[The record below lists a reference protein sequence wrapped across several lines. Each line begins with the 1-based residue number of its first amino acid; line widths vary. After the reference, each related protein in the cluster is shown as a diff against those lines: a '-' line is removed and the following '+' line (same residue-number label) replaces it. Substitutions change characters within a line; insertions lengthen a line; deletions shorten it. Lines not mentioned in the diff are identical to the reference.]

1 MKNSY
6 SNIIALNKKNLKK
19 TINYLSKNEVV
30 GLPTETVYGLGGN
43 AYSKKSIQKIF
54 KLKNRPISNPLI
66 IHYFSL
72 KSALN
77 DVIINKYFNKLYKK
91 FCPGPITFILKRKIN
106 SKIHPLAY
114 AKLGTVAIRFPKHK
128 AIRKI
133 LKKIN
138 FPLAMPSANK
148 STGVSPVNAQ
158 DVFDEFR
165 KKISLIIDG
174 KKSKIGIESTVI
186 DLTNKPKILRPGII
200 DQKKLEKI
208 LGFKINNNTN
218 KKIRS
223 PGMMKKHYSPGIPV
237 VLNQKKHDGTSA
249 FIYLGQKYKNK
260 KSFFSLSKNFNLAEA
275 ASNLYKVFRI
285 IKKKNFKKIQIV
297 KIPNLG
303 SGIAINDRIKK
314 ASKY

>member
-1 MKNSY
+1 
-6 SNIIALNKKNLKK
+6 
-19 TINYLSKNEVV
+19 
-30 GLPTETVYGLGGN
+30 
-43 AYSKKSIQKIF
+43 
-54 KLKNRPISNPLI
+54 
-66 IHYFSL
+66 
-72 KSALN
+72 
-77 DVIINKYFNKLYKK
+77 
-91 FCPGPITFILKRKIN
+91 
-106 SKIHPLAY
+106 
-114 AKLGTVAIRFPKHK
+114 VAIRFPKHK

-208 LGFKINNNTN
+208 LGFKINKNTN

-223 PGMMKKHYSPGIPV
+223 PGMMEKHYSPGIPV
-237 VLNQKKHDGTSA
+237 VLDQKKHDGTSA